1 MGIAKIPAV
10 LWLFGV
16 VLTFGV
22 AVSPAQGSRTHHYD
36 FFVSLLAF
44 TYRAFSSVYV
54 FQSYI
59 CMHACSNIILHAASL
74 LLACLQYYFVKE
86 HTICNRKKR
95 KHMFE
100 NIIFLLEE
108 LC

>member
-10 LWLFGV
+10 LWLLGV

-44 TYRAFSSVYV
+44 IYRAFSPVYV
-54 FQSYI
+54 FQSYMYACI
-59 CMHACSNIILHAASL
+59 HLFAACMPAILFRESAY
-74 LLACLQYYFVKE
+74 CMQQE
-86 HTICNRKKR
+86 KR